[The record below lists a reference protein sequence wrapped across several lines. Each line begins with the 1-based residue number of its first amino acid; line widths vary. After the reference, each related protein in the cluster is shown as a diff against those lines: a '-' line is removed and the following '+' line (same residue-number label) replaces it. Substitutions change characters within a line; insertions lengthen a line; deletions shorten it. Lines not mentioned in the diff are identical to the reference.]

1 MKTDALTEILGYKPN
16 AELKRI
22 ILMAVKTTGR
32 TIEDVASDY
41 AMPEICVCD
50 PDNTFEY
57 KDRRYT
63 KDTFRAAFP
72 YRKIII
78 IKTDD

>member
-50 PDNTFEY
+50 PDNTFE
-57 KDRRYT
+57 
-63 KDTFRAAFP
+63 
-72 YRKIII
+72 
-78 IKTDD
+78 